1 MILIPI
7 LCIAIFFFFLR
18 FRNCFFKCQKRCN
31 YLIWVYAEVEGNYHF
46 YCCSL
51 SNDLSVP
58 YPSKTKQTATGRSHP
73 KRKSRKQQRVH
84 VDMTCAIFFFLTN
97 GTRKWGEKS
106 KAWTFHTLT
115 ITTIEFYNV
124 KLPSGVNYTATMRS
138 VSKVIPS
145 LTMQAAAPGWRQL
158 LPSLKLPSR
167 SHVGHLQAYSY
178 TPVDLE
184 YCSIWNNTKFPV
196 GI

>member
-1 MILIPI
+1 MCEREMGIQLATQIFR
-7 LCIAIFFFFLR
+7 IATFTTV
-18 FRNCFFKCQKRCN
+18 FK
-31 YLIWVYAEVEGNYHF
+31 I
-46 YCCSL
+46 S
-51 SNDLSVP
+51 
-58 YPSKTKQTATGRSHP
+58 SKF
-73 KRKSRKQQRVH
+73 VL
-84 VDMTCAIFFFLTN
+84 FLTN

-106 KAWTFHTLT
+106 NVWTFYTLT
-115 ITTIEFYNV
+115 ITTAEFYTV

-184 YCSIWNNTKFPV
+184 YCSI
-196 GI
+196 